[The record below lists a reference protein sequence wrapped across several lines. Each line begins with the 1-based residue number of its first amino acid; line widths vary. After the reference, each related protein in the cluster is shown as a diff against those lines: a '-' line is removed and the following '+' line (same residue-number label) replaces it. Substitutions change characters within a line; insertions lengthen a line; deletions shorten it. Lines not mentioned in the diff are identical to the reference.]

1 MSLDY
6 RLTLAG
12 RTPIEQ
18 VAERALPEPA
28 ERPTGTAPLL
38 SAKLLER
45 HGFDVTVR
53 SGRNGYVDVMADQG
67 PWEWE
72 PGDYVSVAFHV
83 DKLADPATVALGML
97 TAVRRVLAGGPE
109 DAALVLNGDIL
120 LLTRLDGALT
130 KHHRDTWWSS
140 YPGADDL
147 IRG

>member
-1 MSLDY
+1 MAIEYD
-6 RLTLAG
+6 LTLAG
-12 RTPIEQ
+12 STPLEQ
-18 VAERALPEPA
+18 VAERAFPDHG
-28 ERPTGTAPLL
+28 ERPVGTAPLL
-38 SAKLLER
+38 TATLP
-45 HGFDVTVR
+45 GFGVTVFA
-53 SGRNGYVDVMADQG
+53 GADAYIDVATDEG
-67 PWEWE
+67 PWTWE
-72 PGDYVSVAFHV
+72 PPTYVTIGFRL
-83 DKLADPATVALGML
+83 DKFADRSRAVLGML